1 MRRNSS
7 FQRSLEAM
15 RARERE
21 QEEKERQ
28 QRASGQE
35 EEDWAEEE
43 YADEEYAD
51 EEPDE
56 DDRYER
62 NGFDGGDESW
72 EELPVPEEASH
83 WGCMSTVIGIAVV
96 ILIIVL
102 ISPISFTSINHDEI
116 KEKVEDLVEMRM
128 SEEELAE
135 DVKKELS
142 KELKTNPDFRKLN
155 LRVLDVTLLHEYG
168 NCYSGLITVKFNQ
181 KEIISGIEVVYDGE
195 SYYWTIDWSEEM
207 AEEYE
212 RVILKSWNPLNL

>member
-1 MRRNSS
+1 MKRNSS

-21 QEEKERQ
+21 QEEKERR
-28 QRASGQE
+28 QRTSEQE
-35 EEDWAEEE
+35 EEDWD
-43 YADEEYAD
+43 DEGYAD

-62 NGFDGGDESW
+62 NGFDSDNESW
-72 EELPVPEEASH
+72 EEMPVPAKTSH
-83 WGCMSTVIGIAVV
+83 WGCMSTVISIAVV